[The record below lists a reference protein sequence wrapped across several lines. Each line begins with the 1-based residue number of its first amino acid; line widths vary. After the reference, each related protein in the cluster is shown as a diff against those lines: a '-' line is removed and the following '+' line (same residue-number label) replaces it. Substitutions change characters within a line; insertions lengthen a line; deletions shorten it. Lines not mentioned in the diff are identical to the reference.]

1 VPVGKKKKNV
11 KKRKGPSSE
20 VFDKV
25 KMLQIEKKHLQDVH
39 KPQYDLS
46 TWKGFIQ
53 GFIQKVTQADLSG
66 MGAQLAYFFLL
77 SLFPLLIFVMTL
89 VPFLNLPQEQVYTMM
104 KELLPEQVYSLIGD
118 TLKDVLENRNGGL
131 LSVGILA
138 TLWSASNGVNALIKS
153 LNQSYGKAETRPFI
167 IARSMS
173 VVFTLVLILLVVVAL
188 ILPVF
193 GSQIGHFL
201 ANTIGLGEQ
210 FGAIFDK
217 FRILLPPLVIFCGL
231 VFMYWLGPNVKMY
244 LRSAIPG
251 AIVSTV
257 CWLVISYVFSIYINN
272 FSNYSATY
280 GSIGGI
286 IILMLWLYI
295 TGMVLMIGGLVNAIM
310 QERKEQIDTR
320 RRRLSAQ

>member
-1 VPVGKKKKNV
+1 MGKKKKNV

-39 KPQYDLS
+39 KSQYDLS

-201 ANTIGLGEQ
+201 ATTIGLGEQ

>member
-1 VPVGKKKKNV
+1 MGKKKKNV

-25 KMLQIEKKHLQDVH
+25 KMLQIEKKHLQDAH
-39 KPQYDLS
+39 KSQYDLS

>member
-1 VPVGKKKKNV
+1 MGKKKKNV

>member
-1 VPVGKKKKNV
+1 MGKKKKNV

-39 KPQYDLS
+39 KPQYDLT

>member
-1 VPVGKKKKNV
+1 MGKKKKNV

-39 KPQYDLS
+39 KSQYDLS

-231 VFMYWLGPNVKMY
+231 VFMYWLGPNMKMY

>member
-1 VPVGKKKKNV
+1 
-11 KKRKGPSSE
+11 
-20 VFDKV
+20 
-25 KMLQIEKKHLQDVH
+25 MH

-46 TWKGFIQ
+46 TWKGFIT

-104 KELLPEQVYSLIGD
+104 KNILPEQVYSLIGE
-118 TLKDVLENRNGGL
+118 TLKDVLQNRNGGL

-153 LNQSYGKAETRPFI
+153 LNQSYGKAETRPFV
-167 IARSMS
+167 IARTMS
-173 VVFTLVLILLVVVAL
+173 VVFTLVLILLVVIAL

-201 ANTIGLGEQ
+201 ANTLGLGEQ

-217 FRILLPPLVIFCGL
+217 FRLLLPPLVIFFGL

-251 AIVSTV
+251 AIVATI
-257 CWLVISYVFSIYINN
+257 CWLVISYFFSIYINN

-286 IILMLWLYI
+286 IVLMLWLYI
-295 TGMVLMIGGLVNAIM
+295 TGMVLMVGGLVNAIM

>member
-39 KPQYDLS
+39 KPQYDLT

>member
-1 VPVGKKKKNV
+1 
-11 KKRKGPSSE
+11 
-20 VFDKV
+20 
-25 KMLQIEKKHLQDVH
+25 
-39 KPQYDLS
+39 
-46 TWKGFIQ
+46 
-53 GFIQKVTQADLSG
+53 
-66 MGAQLAYFFLL
+66 
-77 SLFPLLIFVMTL
+77 
-89 VPFLNLPQEQVYTMM
+89 
-104 KELLPEQVYSLIGD
+104 
-118 TLKDVLENRNGGL
+118 
-131 LSVGILA
+131 
-138 TLWSASNGVNALIKS
+138 
-153 LNQSYGKAETRPFI
+153 
-167 IARSMS
+167 MS

-286 IILMLWLYI
+286 IILMLWLHI

>member
-1 VPVGKKKKNV
+1 MGKKKKNV

-53 GFIQKVTQADLSG
+53 GFSQKVTQADLSG

-104 KELLPEQVYSLIGD
+104 KDLLPEQVYSLIGD

>member
-1 VPVGKKKKNV
+1 MGKKKKNV

-39 KPQYDLS
+39 KSQYDLS

-104 KELLPEQVYSLIGD
+104 KDLLPEQVYSLIGD

-251 AIVSTV
+251 AFVSTV

-320 RRRLSAQ
+320 RRRLSTQ

>member
-1 VPVGKKKKNV
+1 MGKKKKNV

-25 KMLQIEKKHLQDVH
+25 KMLQIEKKHLQDAH
-39 KPQYDLS
+39 KSQYDLS
-46 TWKGFIQ
+46 TWKVFIQ

>member
-1 VPVGKKKKNV
+1 MSKKKK
-11 KKRKGPSSE
+11 KKKTRRTGPSSE
-20 VFDKV
+20 VFDKI
-25 KMLQIEKKHLQDVH
+25 KMLQIEKKHLNDVH
-39 KPQYDLS
+39 SPAYDLN
-46 TWKGFIQ
+46 TWKGFLKSLM
-53 GFIQKVTQADLSG
+53 QKVSAADITG

-89 VPFLNLPQEQVYTMM
+89 VPFLNLPQEQVYDMM
-104 KELLPEQVYSLIGD
+104 KNILPEQVYSLVGD
-118 TLKDVLENRNGGL
+118 TLKGVLENRNGGL
-131 LSVGILA
+131 LSVGVLA

-173 VVFTLVLILLVVVAL
+173 VVFTLVLILLVIVAL
-188 ILPVF
+188 VLPVF
-193 GSQIGHFL
+193 GEQISHFL
-201 ANTIGLGEQ
+201 AHTIGLGDQ
-210 FGAIFDK
+210 FAKVFDK
-217 FRILLPPLVIFCGL
+217 LRLLLPPFVIFCGL

-244 LRSAIPG
+244 LRNAVPG

-257 CWLVISYVFSIYINN
+257 CWLVISYFFSIYINN

-295 TGMVLMIGGLVNAIM
+295 TGMVLMVGGLVNAIM
-310 QERKEQIDTR
+310 QERKEQIETR
-320 RRRLSAQ
+320 RRRMSVQ

>member
-1 VPVGKKKKNV
+1 MGKKKKNV

-231 VFMYWLGPNVKMY
+231 VFMYWLGPNMKMY

>member
-1 VPVGKKKKNV
+1 MGKKKKNV

-310 QERKEQIDTR
+310 QERKEQVDTR

>member
-1 VPVGKKKKNV
+1 MGKKKKNV

-39 KPQYDLS
+39 KSQYDLS

-104 KELLPEQVYSLIGD
+104 KDLLPEQVYSLIGD

-320 RRRLSAQ
+320 RRRLSTQ

>member
-1 VPVGKKKKNV
+1 MGKKKKNV

-320 RRRLSAQ
+320 RRRLYAQ

>member
-1 VPVGKKKKNV
+1 MGKKKKNV
-11 KKRKGPSSE
+11 KKRKGPPSE

-39 KPQYDLS
+39 KPQYDLT

>member
-1 VPVGKKKKNV
+1 MGKKKKNV

-39 KPQYDLS
+39 KPQYDLT

-231 VFMYWLGPNVKMY
+231 VFMYWLGPNMKMY

>member
-39 KPQYDLS
+39 KSQYDLS

>member
-1 VPVGKKKKNV
+1 MGKKKKNV

-104 KELLPEQVYSLIGD
+104 KDLLPEQVYSLIGD